1 MNDISSESASNSILI
16 VGNEASVLSDD
27 ASLNTIDES
36 LSYYKNDLKKIR
48 IKNPN
53 RLIIA
58 QININSLRNKF
69 DIFVQMLS
77 NNVDLLLIS
86 ETKIDASFP
95 NAQFYITGYTIYRRD
110 RNSNGGGLLLY
121 VKDDI
126 PSTMLNIDISHEALY
141 IEINVRKKNGS

>member
-1 MNDISSESASNSILI
+1 
-16 VGNEASVLSDD
+16 
-27 ASLNTIDES
+27 
-36 LSYYKNDLKKIR
+36 
-48 IKNPN
+48 
-53 RLIIA
+53 
-58 QININSLRNKF
+58 
-69 DIFVQMLS
+69 MLS